1 MVDIPCKIGDT
12 VWILRRYHGIKHAK
26 KGIVSEM
33 QIIPDRLS
41 ITDEMKLLITVR
53 GIARGYWGKE
63 VFATY
68 EEAEKAKESKWVTG
82 TIFLK

>member
-12 VWILRRYHGIKHAK
+12 VWIIRSYRGAKHAK

-33 QIIPDRLS
+33 RYIPDRLS
-41 ITDEMKLLITVR
+41 MTDEMKLLITVR
-53 GIARGYWGKE
+53 GIARGYWGAD

-68 EEAEKAKESKWVTG
+68 EEAKEKEKNETYRC
-82 TIFLK
+82 